1 MSATSPL
8 VLREQ
13 RDAVALL
20 TLNQPE
26 KRNALSKALLEQLHA
41 ALAAAEQD
49 KFTRVVI
56 LKANGP
62 VFSAG
67 HDLKEMAASNK
78 DELQG
83 IFHLCAQ
90 VMELLPGMAKPVI
103 AQVHALATAAG
114 CQLVASCDLVV
125 AAVNAQFATPGVKV
139 GLFCTTPG
147 IPLSRA
153 IPAKKALE
161 MLFTGEPISAEEA
174 CRLGLVNRVV
184 PAEQLEEATLTLARK
199 IAWASPRVI
208 AQGKR
213 DFYRLLALDRAAAY
227 RSAEPIMVEAAAS
240 PDCQEGIAAFL
251 GKRAPAWPEW
261 F

>member
-1 MSATSPL
+1 MATPSNI

-13 RDAVALL
+13 VEGIVHL

-26 KRNALSKALLEQLHA
+26 KRNALSKPLLEQLHHELKQIA
-41 ALAAAEQD
+41 ADASA
-49 KFTRVVI
+49 RVVI

-67 HDLKEMAASNK
+67 HDLKEMAASSR
-78 DELQG
+78 EALQC
-83 IFHLCAQ
+83 IFDLCAK
-90 VMELLPGMAKPVI
+90 VMETIPNMPQPVI

-125 AAVNAQFATPGVKV
+125 AADCASFATPGVKV

-161 MLFTGEPISAEEA
+161 MLFTGDAITADEA
-174 CRLGLVNRVV
+174 CRIGLVNRVV
-184 PAEQLEEATLTLARK
+184 PLDQLAAATMALATK
-199 IAWASPRVI
+199 IVNASPRVI

-213 DFYRLLALDRAAAY
+213 DFYRLQSLDRSAAY
-227 RSAEPIMVEAAAS
+227 HAAGPIMVEAAAS
-240 PDCQEGIAAFL
+240 ADCREGIAAFL
-251 GKRAPAWPEW
+251 GKRAPSWPA
-261 F
+261 